1 MPVKAIHH
9 VDLAVADVERSLA
22 FYLALLGP
30 MGVEEAYRY
39 PTYRGSEQVVY
50 LRIGAQFLGFRRA
63 DGGAHRY
70 YDVGLEH
77 LAITVDS
84 RDELDGAYARCLEIG
99 ANVQFPP
106 EEDRDI
112 PGYWALFVFD
122 PDGFRLE
129 IVHWPTDDDYEAA

>member
-30 MGVEEAYRY
+30 IGVEEAYRY
-39 PTYRGSEQVVY
+39 ATYRGGEEVIY
-50 LRIGAQFLGFRRA
+50 IRIGSQVLGFRHA
-63 DGGAHRY
+63 DGGEHRY
-70 YDVGLEH
+70 YGVGLEH
-77 LAITVDS
+77 LAITVDT

-99 ANVQFPP
+99 ANVHFPP
-106 EEDRDI
+106 EEDSDI
-112 PGYWALFVFD
+112 PGYWAFFVFD

-129 IVHWPTDDDYEAA
+129 VVHWPGEEGYEG